1 MGQNATGAGFAAAT
15 LAGPDAA
22 NDAPVP
28 KARSA
33 TKHPARRIE
42 RALMRLVLGFGV
54 IKQVIADTQA
64 DKSIM
69 RGSIMRSKH
78 KIADAALCVYGCQ

>member
-1 MGQNATGAGFAAAT
+1 
-15 LAGPDAA
+15 LAGTDAA
-22 NDAPVP
+22 SDAPVP

-33 TKHPARRIE
+33 TKYPTRRIE
-42 RALMRLVLGFGV
+42 RVVMRPVLGFGL

-69 RGSIMRSKH
+69 RGSIMTSKH
-78 KIADAALCVYGCQ
+78 QIADAA

>member
-1 MGQNATGAGFAAAT
+1 
-15 LAGPDAA
+15 
-22 NDAPVP
+22 
-28 KARSA
+28 
-33 TKHPARRIE
+33 
-42 RALMRLVLGFGV
+42 MRLVLGFGV